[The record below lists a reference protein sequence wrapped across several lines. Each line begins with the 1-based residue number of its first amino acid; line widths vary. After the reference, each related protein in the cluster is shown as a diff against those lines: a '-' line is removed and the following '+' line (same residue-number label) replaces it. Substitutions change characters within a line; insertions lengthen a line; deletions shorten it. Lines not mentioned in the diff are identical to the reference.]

1 MAQNAATKPFGMRD
15 KVGYMFGDLAND
27 MTFMLQS
34 MFLMVFY
41 TEVWHIDPRA
51 VSFLFLAGR
60 IIDAFT
66 DVTMGIIVDKSPAQ
80 ADGKFKPWI
89 RRIAG
94 PVAIASFLLY
104 QTGLS
109 DMNMTF
115 KIIYMYVTYILYGS
129 IFYTAINIPYG
140 SMQAAMTSNPN
151 ERTQLSQ
158 YRSMGASLAQLLI
171 GSITPMII
179 YTNVNG
185 QELVKTDATFTVLA
199 GVFSILA
206 IIFYFI
212 CYKNTTERVKV
223 DATKVET
230 NTSDEPVMKQ
240 VLSSITETFGALKN
254 RSLLGIIVAALF
266 LLLGQMMLS
275 SINNYV
281 FPNYFNNADGLSI
294 LNLVLPLV
302 TLLIGVP
309 IAPRLANKFGKK
321 ELAATS
327 MITGGLV
334 FALLFFLRTENM
346 YVYITLTGIGYTGFA
361 MFNTVI
367 WAAIT
372 DVVDDIEVTTNN
384 RQDGAVYSLYSFAR
398 KAGQAFA
405 GFISAQALGLVGYV
419 SGAAVQEPTV
429 REGIYTLGT
438 LVPSLAFIVC
448 GIALIFIYPLNRK
461 RVLNN
466 AAELEARRNS

>member
-1 MAQNAATKPFGMRD
+1 
-15 KVGYMFGDLAND
+15 
-27 MTFMLQS
+27 
-34 MFLMVFY
+34 
-41 TEVWHIDPRA
+41 
-51 VSFLFLAGR
+51 
-60 IIDAFT
+60 
-66 DVTMGIIVDKSPAQ
+66 
-80 ADGKFKPWI
+80 
-89 RRIAG
+89 
-94 PVAIASFLLY
+94 
-104 QTGLS
+104 
-109 DMNMTF
+109 
-115 KIIYMYVTYILYGS
+115 
-129 IFYTAINIPYG
+129 
-140 SMQAAMTSNPN
+140 
-151 ERTQLSQ
+151 
-158 YRSMGASLAQLLI
+158 
-171 GSITPMII
+171 
-179 YTNVNG
+179 
-185 QELVKTDATFTVLA
+185 
-199 GVFSILA
+199 
-206 IIFYFI
+206 
-212 CYKNTTERVKV
+212 
-223 DATKVET
+223 
-230 NTSDEPVMKQ
+230 MKQ

>member
-1 MAQNAATKPFGMRD
+1 MAQNTSAQPFGMRD

-27 MTFMLQS
+27 MSFMLQS

-41 TEVWHIDPRA
+41 TEIWHIDPRV
-51 VSFLFLAGR
+51 VSFLFLVGR
-60 IIDAFT
+60 IVDAFT

-80 ADGKFKPWI
+80 SDGKFKPWI

-94 PVAIASFLLY
+94 PVAIASFLMY
-104 QTGLS
+104 QTGLA

-115 KIIYMYVTYILYGS
+115 KIVYMFVTYILYGS

-140 SMQAAMTSNPN
+140 SMQAAITSNPN

-158 YRSMGASLAQLLI
+158 FRSMGAAIAQLLI

-185 QELVKTDATFTVLA
+185 QELVKTDATFTILA

-206 IIFYFI
+206 ILFYFI

-223 DATKVET
+223 DATQTESSK
-230 NTSDEPVMKQ
+230 SDQPIVKQ
-240 VLSSITETFGALKN
+240 VLSSIGETFGALKS
-254 RSLLGIIVAALF
+254 RSLMGIIVAALF
-266 LLLGQMMLS
+266 LLIGQMMMS

-281 FPNYFNNADGLSI
+281 FPNYFNNADGLSY
-294 LNLVLPLV
+294 LNLILPLV

-309 IAPRLANKFGKK
+309 IAPRLANRFGKK
-321 ELAATS
+321 EMAS
-327 MITGGLV
+327 VVMIVGGAV
-334 FALLFFLRTENM
+334 FGALYLLKTDNM
-346 YVYITLTGIGYTGFA
+346 YVYITLTAIGYIGFS
-361 MFNTVI
+361 MFNTII

-372 DVVDDIEVTTNN
+372 DVVDDIEVTTDN

-398 KAGQAFA
+398 KAGQALA
-405 GFISAQALGLVGYV
+405 GFISGQALGLVGYV
-419 SGAAVQEPTV
+419 SGALVQEPAV
-429 REGIYTLGT
+429 KEGIYTLGT
-438 LVPSLAFIVC
+438 LVPSVAFIIC
-448 GIALIFIYPLNRK
+448 GLVVLFVYPLNRK

-466 AAELEARRNS
+466 AAELEARRNG